1 MSPRCGD
8 SRVLSVVLNFQ
19 YHDCTQ
25 RPKGRSVI
33 CQISYVCDFNGFDD
47 FVFVNPSD
55 TLKNGQSRVSLD
67 VSRVMIPK
75 PSIRSIYLEILSLER
90 WTMMIR
96 DAEITDARELLAV
109 MAQIDSETAFMLF
122 EEGER
127 RRAMRIDGVYHAELF
142 MSLILDDVTV

>member
-1 MSPRCGD
+1 MTAPSDRKD
-8 SRVLSVVLNFQ
+8 ARLSASSRMCMIL
-19 YHDCTQ
+19 
-25 RPKGRSVI
+25 
-33 CQISYVCDFNGFDD
+33 NGFDD

-67 VSRVMIPK
+67 VSRFMIPK

-122 EEGER
+122 EEGELC
-127 RRAMRIDGVYHAELF
+127 ASMVSTTPSFL
-142 MSLILDDVTV
+142 

>member
-1 MSPRCGD
+1 
-8 SRVLSVVLNFQ
+8 
-19 YHDCTQ
+19 
-25 RPKGRSVI
+25 
-33 CQISYVCDFNGFDD
+33 
-47 FVFVNPSD
+47 
-55 TLKNGQSRVSLD
+55 
-67 VSRVMIPK
+67 
-75 PSIRSIYLEILSLER
+75 
-90 WTMMIR
+90 MMIR